1 MTSSHPRGLLEGMRV
16 LDAGIWRPVPHATQL
31 LADLG
36 ADVLKL
42 EPPGHDPMRTFPAIF
57 RDVAS
62 HKRSVVV
69 DLRTDAGR
77 ARALE
82 LAARAD
88 VFCEGWRPG
97 VADRLGVGYDEVKA
111 VNPSI
116 IYCSVSGYGQTGALT
131 ALPGHDVNYQA
142 LAGAILRPGATEDPV
157 IPRVPIA
164 DLAAATVAAL
174 TICAAWANRLRT
186 GEGERID
193 VAMTDVVAS
202 WIGPRSGNAIA
213 GRDEPTRGST
223 GYGVFRCADGG
234 WIALGVIAEDH
245 FWDAVCDALGFPE
258 LAGLGHFERLDRFE
272 ECQGAVVDACAALS
286 RDEAVQR
293 LTAAGAPVTPV
304 LTPEEMGRHPHFRE
318 RGVIAVD
325 DDGELR
331 VCFPAVF
338 STRPARRPGPSPEPG
353 ADRDAWSG
361 PTDERRSP

>member
-1 MTSSHPRGLLEGMRV
+1 MKLGLLDGMRV

-42 EPPGHDPMRTFPAIF
+42 EPPGHDPMRTFPDIF

-62 HKRSVVV
+62 HKGSVVL
-69 DLRTDAGR
+69 DLRSDAGHT
-77 ARALE
+77 RALE

-97 VADRLGVGYDEVKA
+97 VADRLGVGYEHVRA

-142 LAGAILRPGATEDPV
+142 LAGAVTRAGAAEDPG
-157 IPRVPIA
+157 IPKVPIA

-174 TICAAWANRLRT
+174 AVCAAWANRLRT

-193 VAMTDVVAS
+193 VAMADVVAS
-202 WIGPRSGNAIA
+202 WIGPRSGNAIR

-234 WIALGVIAEDH
+234 WLALGVIAEDH
-245 FWDAVCDALGFPE
+245 FWKAVCE
-258 LAGLGHFERLDRFE
+258 GLGIPGLGALPYFDRLDRYE
-272 ECQGAVVDACAALS
+272 ECQSAVRAACIRA
-286 RDEAVQR
+286 
-293 LTAAGAPVTPV
+293 
-304 LTPEEMGRHPHFRE
+304 
-318 RGVIAVD
+318 
-325 DDGELR
+325 
-331 VCFPAVF
+331 
-338 STRPARRPGPSPEPG
+338 
-353 ADRDAWSG
+353 
-361 PTDERRSP
+361 

>member
-1 MTSSHPRGLLEGMRV
+1 VTTPGLLDGLRI

-42 EPPGHDPMRTFPAIF
+42 EPPGHDPMRTFPDIF

-62 HKRSVVV
+62 HKGSVVV
-69 DLRTDAGR
+69 DLRTDEGR

-97 VADRLGVGYDEVKA
+97 VADRLGVGYEDVKA

-131 ALPGHDVNYQA
+131 ARPGHDVNYQA
-142 LAGAILRPGATEDPV
+142 LAGAIARPNAPDDIA

-174 TICAAWANRLRT
+174 AISAAWANKLRT

-193 VAMTDVVAS
+193 VAMADVVAS
-202 WIGPRSGNAIA
+202 WIGPRSGNAIQ

-234 WIALGVIAEDH
+234 WLALGVIAEDH
-245 FWDAVCDALGFPE
+245 FWAAVC
-258 LAGLGHFERLDRFE
+258 AGLDIAELGSLGYFERLDRFE
-272 ECQGAVVDACAALS
+272 ECQTAVARACAALP
-286 RDEAVQR
+286 RDVAVER

-318 RGVIAVD
+318 RGVIAED
-325 DDGELR
+325 DAGELR
-331 VCFPAVF
+331 VGFPAVF
-338 STRPARRPGPSPEPG
+338 TDHPARRPGRSPEPDG
-353 ADRDAWSG
+353 DRDAWG
-361 PTDERRSP
+361 DPRD

>member
-1 MTSSHPRGLLEGMRV
+1 MTLSERAGLLQGMRV

-42 EPPGHDPMRTFPAIF
+42 EPPAGDPMRTFPDIF

-62 HKRSVVV
+62 HKGSVVL
-69 DLRTDAGR
+69 DLRSDAGR

-97 VADRLGVGYDEVKA
+97 VADRLGVGYDHVKA
-111 VNPSI
+111 VNPSV

-142 LAGAILRPGATEDPV
+142 LAGAVTRANALDDPQ
-157 IPRVPIA
+157 IPKVPIA

-174 TICAAWANRLRT
+174 AICAAWANRLRT
-186 GEGERID
+186 GEGEHID
-193 VAMTDVVAS
+193 VAMADVVAS
-202 WIGPRSGNAIA
+202 WIGPRSGNAIR
-213 GRDEPTRGST
+213 GREQATRGST

-245 FWDAVCDALGFPE
+245 FWKAVCD
-258 LAGLGHFERLDRFE
+258 GLGIERLGDLAYFDRLDRYE
-272 ECQGAVVDACAALS
+272 DCQRAVTDACAGLP
-286 RDEAVQR
+286 RDLAVER

-304 LTPEEMGRHPHFRE
+304 LTPEEMGTHPHFRE

-325 DDGELR
+325 DDGDLR

-338 STRPARRPGPSPEPG
+338 SEHPARRPGPSPEPD
-353 ADRDAWSG
+353 ADHDAWS
-361 PTDERRSP
+361 DHA

>member
-1 MTSSHPRGLLEGMRV
+1 MTPRGQLDGMRV

-42 EPPGHDPMRTFPAIF
+42 EPPGHDPMRTFPDIF

-62 HKRSVVV
+62 HKGSVVL

-97 VADRLGVGYDEVKA
+97 VADRLGVGYEHVKA
-111 VNPSI
+111 VNSSI
-116 IYCSVSGYGQTGALT
+116 IYCSVSGYGQTGDLT

-142 LAGAILRPGATEDPV
+142 LAGAIARSNAPDDVA

-174 TICAAWANRLRT
+174 AICAAWANKLRT

-193 VAMTDVVAS
+193 VAMADVVAS

-245 FWDAVCDALGFPE
+245 FWKAVC
-258 LAGLGHFERLDRFE
+258 AGLYIADLGELTYFARLDRFE
-272 ECQGAVVDACAALS
+272 ECQAAVTAACAALS
-286 RDEAVQR
+286 RDVAVER

-304 LTPEEMGRHPHFRE
+304 LTPEEMGEYPHFRE
-318 RGVIAVD
+318 RGVIARD
-325 DDGELR
+325 EHGALR
-331 VCFPAVF
+331 VGFPAVF
-338 STRPARRPGPSPEPG
+338 TVRPARRPGPNPEPD
-353 ADRDAWSG
+353 ADHDAWSE
-361 PTDERRSP
+361 PRS